1 VQHSSWHDVV
11 TVQSHSS
18 YLIALLESMPW
29 YLQILFSQMSSTLR
43 TYTLLPSNMV
53 SMRVR
58 TYTQILIRTHNSSFS
73 WKETLSKMIMLP
85 FCRPMHLLQL
95 PSHQSI
101 ARILSCR
108 DRIALGPLAMMASR
122 LIKQQ
127 LIHLFIEITWK
138 ERKIGKYPFARKLK
152 FRLQVQR
159 SK

>member
-1 VQHSSWHDVV
+1 MQHSSWHDVV

-127 LIHLFIEITWK
+127 LIHLFIEIT
-138 ERKIGKYPFARKLK
+138 
-152 FRLQVQR
+152 
-159 SK
+159 